1 MKRDLLSIADLSNDE
16 ILALLDV
23 AARLKEER
31 RAGIRRTT
39 LAGKA
44 LALLFLKP
52 SLRTRLSF
60 ELAMIELGG
69 VSRFIAPTEVGLG
82 TRESVPDVAR
92 TLGCYVHGVVG
103 RVFAQ
108 RVVEELA
115 ALLPVEV
122 ILVLTLLVEL

>member
-1 MKRDLLSIADLSNDE
+1 MLGGSATPQHRGAGGHLIAPEATIKRDLLTIAALSADE
-16 ILALLDV
+16 ILALLDE
-23 AARLKEER
+23 AARLKAER
-31 RAGIRRTT
+31 RAGVRRTT

-92 TLGCYVHGVVG
+92 
-103 RVFAQ
+103 
-108 RVVEELA
+108 
-115 ALLPVEV
+115 
-122 ILVLTLLVEL
+122 